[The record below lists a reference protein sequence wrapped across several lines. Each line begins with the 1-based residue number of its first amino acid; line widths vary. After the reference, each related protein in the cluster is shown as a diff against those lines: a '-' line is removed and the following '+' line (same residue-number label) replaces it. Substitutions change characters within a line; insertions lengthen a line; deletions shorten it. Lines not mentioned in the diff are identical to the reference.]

1 MSCANNT
8 YSIKK
13 GRRNNLFKIC
23 LQHSPIPILLTAH
36 GKGFNYFVNILQP
49 LIHPTREDW

>member
-36 GKGFNYFVNILQP
+36 GKGFNYFINILQP